1 MTSLFISG
9 SGTGV
14 GKTYVTTIL
23 LNEIRQAGMQCTAV
37 KPVISGFE
45 EENPAESDTALIIEA
60 LGRTVSQNSI
70 VNVSPWRFRE
80 PISPDM
86 AAAREER
93 SLSVKEI
100 ATFCRDSSRPDSIHL
115 IEGVG
120 GVMVPLTDT
129 QTVLDLMVEIG
140 APVLLVAGSY
150 LGTLSHTFTAL
161 KTVEGRRLTV
171 AGIVVSESLENPVSL
186 SETVAAI
193 SRFVGDIPVIAL
205 PRDGS
210 TAIAKEIGLI

>member
-23 LNEIRQAGMQCTAV
+23 LNEIRQAGLQCTAI
-37 KPVISGFE
+37 KPVISGFDE
-45 EENPAESDTALIIEA
+45 ADPAESDTALIMEA
-60 LGRTVSQNSI
+60 SGRTVSQNSI
-70 VNVSPWRFRE
+70 DDISPWRFRE

-86 AAAREER
+86 AAMREER
-93 SLSVKEI
+93 SLDIKEI
-100 ATFCRDSSRPDSIHL
+100 ASFCRDCSAPDSTLL

-129 QTVLDLMVEIG
+129 ETVLDLMVEIG
-140 APVLLVAGSY
+140 APALLVVGSY

-161 KTVEGRRLTV
+161 KTVESYGLTV
-171 AGIVVSESLENPVSL
+171 AGIVVSESLENPVPL
-186 SETVAAI
+186 SETVVAM
-193 SRFVGDIPVIAL
+193 SRFVGAIPVIPV

-210 TAIAKEIGLI
+210 SAIAKEIGLI